1 VRIDLGEREDTAT
14 VSLAIATVVSAGPGA
29 DRLSGGT
36 GADELSG
43 DDGDD
48 ALSGGD
54 GPDVITGGLGADEV
68 SGDSGDDE
76 IRVRDGIRDVVRC
89 AGGTDTVDADTLDE
103 IEAGCE
109 ATTRTPTA
117 PPQPAAPSDRVAPQV
132 RSDAPA
138 RQRIARSRRIRIFA
152 RSTEAGF
159 VAASGTLNIAGL
171 RLPLKVVRRRLV
183 ADKRVALTMPLTMPH
198 WRQALRALDR
208 RRSVSARLSVVATD
222 RAGNS
227 RKSRALTIRLLL

>member
-1 VRIDLGEREDTAT
+1 MSGLYGYIIQAFCPAAGVQTVRIDLGEREDTAT
-14 VSLAIATVVSAGPGA
+14 VSLAIATVISAGPGA
-29 DRLSGGT
+29 DQL
-36 GADELSG
+36 
-43 DDGDD
+43 
-48 ALSGGD
+48 
-54 GPDVITGGLGADEV
+54 

-109 ATTRTPTA
+109 ATTRTPTT

-159 VAASGTLNIAGL
+159 VAASGTLKSPAYGSP
-171 RLPLKVVRRRLV
+171 RTS
-183 ADKRVALTMPLTMPH
+183 AS
-198 WRQALRALDR
+198 
-208 RRSVSARLSVVATD
+208 RSR
-222 RAGNS
+222 
-227 RKSRALTIRLLL
+227 